1 MEYPILTLKK
11 GREKSVVNRH
21 PWIFSGAVQKL
32 SVQPQEGDIISVESV
47 EGKLLGY
54 GFYSEKSQIT
64 CRMFEHSL
72 APKNFE
78 EVDYWVQKIQ
88 NALSIR
94 NQLLASETTNAYRI
108 IHAEGDNF
116 PGLIVDKYDD
126 ILVLQILIKAIENK
140 KELIADAFEICGFK
154 HLYVKGKSS
163 TRFLEDIDTGSY
175 WLRGGNQTNEIEV
188 LENNIK
194 FSIDFVGGQK
204 TGFFLDQRENRA
216 LVGKI
221 SKGLKVLNTFSYSG
235 GFTLYAL
242 KGGAALVHSVDIS
255 KDAMDICIQNAA
267 LNNLTENHVTTVAD
281 CFEFLKN
288 MPENEY
294 DVIILD
300 PPAFA
305 KNKKAV
311 MNASRGYKQIN
322 LQAFRRIKPGGMVF
336 TFSCSQNI
344 SQELF
349 QKIVFSAAADSHR
362 NVRIL
367 ETLGQPLDHP
377 VNIYHPESFY
387 LKGLWLR
394 VD

>member
-1 MEYPILTLKK
+1 MEYPILTLNK
-11 GREKSVVNRH
+11 GREKSVINRH
-21 PWIFSGAVQKL
+21 PWIFSGAVNKTIGN
-32 SVQPQEGDIISVESV
+32 PTEGNIIAVETL
-47 EGKLLGY
+47 EGKHLGF
-54 GFYSEKSQIT
+54 GFYSQKSQIT

-72 APKNFE
+72 TIKNFE
-78 EVDYWVQKIQ
+78 SIDYWIAKIK
-88 NALSIR
+88 NAMAIR
-94 NQLLASETTNAYRI
+94 TQLINTHSTNAYRI
-108 IHAEGDNF
+108 IHAEGDYF
-116 PGLIVDKYDD
+116 PGLIADKYDD
-126 ILVLQILIKAIENK
+126 ILVLQILIKAIEDK
-140 KELIADAFEICGFK
+140 KQLIADAFEHCGFK
-154 HLYVKGKSS
+154 NLYVKGKSS
-163 TRFLEDIDTGSY
+163 IRFIEDIDTGSY
-175 WLRGGNQTNEIEV
+175 WLRGGNETNEIQV
-188 LENNIK
+188 IENKIK
-194 FSIDFVGGQK
+194 FSIDFVDGQK

-216 LVGKI
+216 LVGEV
-221 SKGLKVLNTFSYSG
+221 SKGLRVLNTFSYSG

-242 KGGAALVHSVDIS
+242 KGGAEMVHSVDIS
-255 KDAMDICIQNAA
+255 KDAMDICNQNVA
-267 LNNLTENHVTTVAD
+267 LNNLTQNHVTTVAD

-288 MPENEY
+288 MPENVY

-305 KNKKAV
+305 KNKKSVA
-311 MNASRGYKQIN
+311 NASRGYKQIN

-344 SQELF
+344 SSELF

-367 ETLGQPLDHP
+367 QTLGQPLDHP